1 MPSEPQAGGENPAP
15 KPAEELVKG
24 IGNLSIEKECLR
36 RKKIIRA
43 KDKSYGAAIR
53 DERVLWEDDP
63 MNPEHLINLAFLHLA
78 DDVKKAMS
86 NVLERCSVNLK
97 DLDEENLNLYHQFMT
112 IQFRDERNWEKM
124 EEHFKQLHEPE
135 KWTKGTTSYY
145 AEYHGFKCIL
155 ACEQKRRKD
164 AIDAFDR
171 ISKCGGDFLMEQW
184 IFASK
189 SIEACDIT
197 KNSDAIVM
205 HAIKGNA
212 EKLKEFQ
219 MCCNMREN
227 PDAMLNQTMAQAK
240 SNDPWEKFFATMEKY
255 GGVSIIMGVTCVAVV
270 YSVTESLGL
279 FSDASSSGNEL

>member
-1 MPSEPQAGGENPAP
+1 M
-15 KPAEELVKG
+15 
-24 IGNLSIEKECLR
+24 
-36 RKKIIRA
+36 
-43 KDKSYGAAIR
+43 
-53 DERVLWEDDP
+53 
-63 MNPEHLINLAFLHLA
+63 
-78 DDVKKAMS
+78 
-86 NVLERCSVNLK
+86 
-97 DLDEENLNLYHQFMT
+97 
-112 IQFRDERNWEKM
+112 
-124 EEHFKQLHEPE
+124 KQL
-135 KWTKGTTSYY
+135 Y
-145 AEYHGFKCIL
+145 AQ
-155 ACEQKRRKD
+155 QKRRKD

-240 SNDPWEKFFATMEKY
+240 SNDPWEKFFATY
-255 GGVSIIMGVTCVAVV
+255 VFVFLVLTHGSSVQWFRFVA
-270 YSVTESLGL
+270 SV
-279 FSDASSSGNEL
+279 